1 MGLKDKVIQILN
13 NMKSWECWIVYILL
27 FIALILSIISIC
39 RTCPR
44 TDLGFDYMG
53 VIVGLLALLVG
64 FLVAWQI
71 YKTIDIEKKVDLISN
86 GSKDAIAEDMFYSAY
101 SRARNTNP
109 NHIEILNSSVKTCVA
124 ALNLNFSEEKAKL
137 LFEMVKSYGGYY
149 YKKGKEIDDMIN
161 DLENIKYNS
170 KSIRGCIDYLRERRR
185 EEHDKVIAKEK

>member
-1 MGLKDKVIQILN
+1 
-13 NMKSWECWIVYILL
+13 MKSWERWIVYIGL
-27 FIALILSIISIC
+27 IISIILSSISIC

-44 TDLGFDYMG
+44 KDLEFDYMG
-53 VIVGLLALLVG
+53 VIVGLLSLLVG

-101 SRARNTNP
+101 SRAMSANP
-109 NHIEILNSSVKTCVA
+109 NYLEVLNSSVKTCVA

-149 YKKGKEIDDMIN
+149 YKKGKEVDEMIS
-161 DLENIKYNS
+161 DLENIKYKS
-170 KSIRGCIDYLRERRR
+170 KSIQGCADYLRKRKI
-185 EEHDKVIAKEK
+185 EEHEKVIGRENQQL

>member
-1 MGLKDKVIQILN
+1 
-13 NMKSWECWIVYILL
+13 MKKEERWIVYLL
-27 FIALILSIISIC
+27 LVFSLMSSVIAIC
-39 RTCPR
+39 RTSPR

-53 VIVGLLALLVG
+53 VIVGLLALLIG

-86 GSKDAIAEDMFYSAY
+86 GSRDAIAEDMFYSAY
-101 SRARNTNP
+101 SRAMNANP

-185 EEHDKVIAKEK
+185 EEHDKVIAKEKQNK